1 MSSLSKKIIGLLVL
15 TSFLM
20 VVFFSLGLMIH
31 KPDGSMEGTCPLSS
45 PSEESLCSQNT
56 ILSAIHHI
64 SAYQSL
70 LNVQVNSN
78 ITLGLISLLLLVLI
92 FVMSLRDT
100 DLINRLLYFNRFYNL
115 PPPLSGARKII
126 RWLSLFE
133 NSPSIA

>member
-1 MSSLSKKIIGLLVL
+1 MSFSLKKIITALTL

-20 VVFFSLGLMIH
+20 VVFFSLTFMMHGS
-31 KPDGSMEGTCPLSS
+31 DGRMTGTCPLSS
-45 PSEESLCSQNT
+45 PAEESICSQNT

-70 LNVQVNSN
+70 LNTQVGSS
-78 ITLGLISLLLLVLI
+78 ITLGLISLLLLALA
-92 FVMSLRDT
+92 FVISLKDFN
-100 DLINRLLYFNRFYNL
+100 LLNRLLYFNHLSNS
-115 PPPLSGARKII
+115 PPPLSGTRKII